1 MKRHLSRTLLIAFVL
16 MLAGIYVYPTIG
28 WMTLSEDERQTR
40 LERWNEEDAVFEQ
53 PNAWRDFWKGAKRWS
68 EFDRDWVINLG
79 LDLQGGVHTI
89 VGIDMDRIPPE
100 QMETRRQAGL
110 SEAQILEQLQQQVL
124 QNIERRVNEFESR
137 EPMISTLG
145 TSQVQIQLP
154 GERDVQRVQN
164 LIMRTAYLGFHIAAG
179 REETAQAIARVG
191 REFPDRFLPF
201 LLPPT
206 PSSPEA
212 FRIPVEHIDRIRAV
226 LAEAEQVEGLIPDD
240 RIFALGRAPRPWD
253 DEQYFRLYLLNA
265 REEASGDILNG
276 AFARPDEER
285 FDGSWMIFFTN
296 TAQGAQQFGELTDRN
311 IGRNMAIV
319 LDGVVVGAPT
329 IQSRITTNGS
339 ITGNF
344 SPAEAQDLAIALNSG
359 SLPVPIK
366 EEMTGVV
373 SATLG
378 ADSIRSGVISA
389 VLGLICVALFML
401 IYYMLAGVVAMV
413 SLGVNALL
421 VLALLAYTNS
431 TLTLPGIAGLILTI
445 GMAVDANVLIFERI
459 REELRNGKAL
469 ISSIES
475 GFRKATSAILD
486 ANITTLITAAVL
498 MEFGSG
504 PVESFAITLSI
515 GVVTSVFA
523 ALIVTRSIIEFLA
536 ERKLISKLPMLLLI
550 PADTHIKFFEYRKY
564 AFIGS
569 AIAVVAGLSFAIVQ
583 ISTGAMLGPEFTT
596 GTSLIVHINVDDDVP
611 VGDVREQLTAA
622 GFVSPRVTAYQQS
635 DLDIPNSFHIR
646 LAEMTGVASGDDG
659 EGADTT
665 QSVAIR
671 VQEVLG
677 EIVAGQP
684 LVAGATQAVEL
695 DRVETVGPA
704 VGAQMKRD
712 AVWAILSAIVFIIAY
727 LWFRFELRFSL
738 AAIVALIH
746 DVSITLGLFALT
758 GREISLAVVAAL
770 LTIIGYSLNDT
781 IVVFDR
787 IRENMQLYRGRG
799 MALGQLLDIS
809 VNDTLSRTLITS
821 ITTLFVVVVL
831 FLFGGPVIN
840 DFAFA
845 LIVGVLIGTYSSI
858 FVASPMLHVLDG
870 FQRRFLPNTLKKE
883 KESDRQEFRRKGKKK
898 GGASTPDTQEQ
909 APA

>member
-16 MLAGIYVYPTIG
+16 ILAIINVYPTFG
-28 WMTLSEDERQTR
+28 WMSLSDTEREAR
-40 LERWNEEDAVFEQ
+40 LARWHEEDAVFEQ
-53 PNAWRDFWKGAKRWS
+53 PNAWRDFQKGAKRWL
-68 EFDRDWVINLG
+68 EYDRDWVINLG

-89 VGIDMDRIPPE
+89 VGIDMDRLPPE
-100 QMETRRQAGL
+100 TLKNLTDVGFSEQQA
-110 SEAQILEQLQQQVL
+110 LEQFQQQIL

-145 TSQVQIQLP
+145 STQVQIQLP

-164 LIMRTAYLGFHIAAG
+164 LIMRTAYLGFHITAG
-179 REETAQAIARVG
+179 REETMRAIQAVG
-191 REFPDRFLPF
+191 GRFPDRFLPY

-206 PSSPEA
+206 PSAPEA
-212 FRIPVEHIDRIRAV
+212 FRVPVDHVERIRTV
-226 LAEAEQVEGLIPDD
+226 LAEASEVPGLIPADKK
-240 RIFALGRAPRPWD
+240 FALGRAPKPWD
-253 DEQYFRLYLLNA
+253 DEQSYRLYLMNSQ
-265 REEASGDILNG
+265 EEASGDVLNG
-276 AFARPDEER
+276 AYARQDEER
-285 FDGSWMIFFTN
+285 FDGSWMIFFTT
-296 TAQGAQQFGELTDRN
+296 TADGARQFGDLTDRN

-319 LDGVVVGAPT
+319 LDDIVVGAPT

-344 SPAEAQDLAIALNSG
+344 TPEEAQDLAIALNSG

-366 EEMTGVV
+366 EEMTGLV

-378 ADSIRSGVISA
+378 ADSIRSGVVSA
-389 VLGLICVALFML
+389 VAGLICVALFML

-413 SLGVNALL
+413 SLACNALL

-523 ALIVTRSIIEFLA
+523 ALVVTRSIIEFLA
-536 ERKLISKLPMLLLI
+536 EQKFVKSMPMLLLI
-550 PADTHIKFFEYRKY
+550 PANTHIKFFEYRKY

-569 AIAVVAGLSFAIVQ
+569 GIAVAIGLALAITQ

-596 GTSLIVHINVDDDVP
+596 GTSIIAHVNVDDDVN
-611 VGDVREQLTAA
+611 VADVRERLTEA
-622 GFVSPRVTAYQQS
+622 GFVSPRVTAYQQD
-635 DLDIPNSFHIR
+635 DLGIPNSFHIR
-646 LAEMTGVASGDDG
+646 LSEMTGVASDDTG

-665 QSVAIR
+665 QSVAVR
-671 VQEVLG
+671 VQDIIAS
-677 EIVAGQP
+677 IVEGQP
-684 LVAGATQAVEL
+684 LIAGATQSVEL

-704 VGAQMKRD
+704 VGAQMQRD

-727 LWFRFELRFSL
+727 LWVRFELRFSL
-738 AAIVALIH
+738 AAIVALVH

-758 GREISLAVVAAL
+758 GREISLPVIAAL

-787 IRENMQLYRGRG
+787 IRENMQLFRGRG
-799 MALGQLLDIS
+799 MKLGEMLDIS

-831 FLFGGPVIN
+831 FFFGGPVIN

-845 LIVGVLIGTYSSI
+845 LIVGILVGTYSSI
-858 FVASPMLHVLDG
+858 FVASPMLNVFDG
-870 FQRRFLPNTLKKE
+870 LQRKYLPNTLKKE
-883 KESDRQEFRRKGKKK
+883 KVQEKQQFRRKKKK
-898 GGASTPDTQEQ
+898 QLGDEPQEE
-909 APA
+909 ATV